1 MVIVTVDC
9 QSTNRHNR
17 KGAPS
22 YKVQAYLAEFDLV
35 GGWATSLKNMSSS
48 IGMIIIPNSNGKI
61 KLMATKPPTSKW
73 VTHAETTHITELRY
87 HRVISYLGPQG
98 SSTTPIHHM
107 GIAAFLDPKE
117 VPRHRSI
124 QWAWDGMG
132 HTLHVS

>member
-48 IGMIIIPNSNGKI
+48 IGMISNPILMGTYKI
-61 KLMATKPPTSKW
+61 DGNQ
-73 VTHAETTHITELRY
+73 TTN
-87 HRVISYLGPQG
+87 Q
-98 SSTTPIHHM
+98 
-107 GIAAFLDPKE
+107 
-117 VPRHRSI
+117 
-124 QWAWDGMG
+124 
-132 HTLHVS
+132 